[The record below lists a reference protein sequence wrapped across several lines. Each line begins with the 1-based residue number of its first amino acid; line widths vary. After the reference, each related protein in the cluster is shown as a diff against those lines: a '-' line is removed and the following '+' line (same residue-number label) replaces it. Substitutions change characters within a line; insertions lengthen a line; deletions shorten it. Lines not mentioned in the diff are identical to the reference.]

1 MLIRPA
7 SPPPVKS
14 KLSVVVNV
22 TLSAEPVVK
31 PATTATCQ
39 LSSSGRTTRGAQVDG
54 GIS

>member
-1 MLIRPA
+1 MRPA

-22 TLSAEPVVK
+22 TVSGAPVLK

-39 LSSSGRTTRGAQVDG
+39 LSRMRAPREDQQGQDVAG
-54 GIS
+54 